1 MGQKF
6 IIDSNVVIDFL
17 SGKLPEKGME
27 LIRQVVDDIPV
38 ISVITVI
45 EVLGY
50 KTSKEA
56 EKLLS
61 GFIKDSIVIELSEK
75 VVQNSIKL
83 RKDHKIKIPDAI
95 IAASAITSGL
105 KLITRNIKDF
115 AGVKGIEVIDP
126 HF

>member
-17 SGKLPEKGME
+17 SGKLPKKGME

-83 RKDHKIKIPDAI
+83 RKEHKIKIPDAI
-95 IAASAITSGL
+95 IAASAITSDL

-115 AGVKGIEVIDP
+115 AGIKGIEVINP